1 MSVQVRWFPTLI
13 KRTNSKHAITAVP
26 WRSGLTPLAIFLDE
40 GFERVDADPVL
51 AVVNGTQTA
60 MDAALDEGDEVEF
73 LIGISGG

>member
-13 KRTNSKHAITAVP
+13 KRTKSRQAITVLQ
-26 WRSGLTPLAIFLDE
+26 WRRGLTPLAIFLEE
-40 GFERVDADPVL
+40 GFEPVDADPVL